1 MKNEVGITDISV
13 NMELWNNRYREQL
26 IPNKNSYSREEYL
39 RYLEIAKEELGIDV
53 VRSSIIV
60 GLEPIEDSK
69 YAIEELA
76 KRGIRVVLSP
86 YQPFIPIDK
95 EDEEKRFGKMDEDIK
110 SKVWQNNISV
120 EQMNELIEYSKEV
133 TEKYGVGFGSKYA
146 QSNHNNLSFDGVVT
160 HEDILKKGYQKLQNE
175 NIELKSNNTKLNS
188 MLARTLEFAD
198 LVRKSPIGKIFFR
211 KAIKKLPEGNN
222 ENKEEKSL

>member
-26 IPNKNSYSREEYL
+26 TPNKNSYNREEYL
-39 RYLEIAKEELGIDV
+39 RYLEIAREELGIDI

-69 YAIEELA
+69 QAIEELA

-86 YQPFIPIDK
+86 YQPFKPVDK
-95 EDEEKRFGKMDEDIK
+95 EDEEKRFGQMDKDIR
-110 SKVWQNNISV
+110 SKVDQNNISV

-160 HEDILKKGYQKLQNE
+160 HEDILKKGYQKLQDE
-175 NIELKSNNTKLNS
+175 NIELTSKNTKLTS

-198 LVRKSPIGKIFFR
+198 LVRKSPIGKMFFR
-211 KAIKKLPEGNN
+211 KAIKNLPEGNN
-222 ENKEEKSL
+222 KNMEEKSL

>member
-69 YAIEELA
+69 YAIEELS

-120 EQMNELIEYSKEV
+120 EQMDELIEYSKEII
-133 TEKYGVGFGSKYA
+133 EKYHVGFGSKYA
-146 QSNHNNLSFDGVVT
+146 YSNHNNLSYDGVIT
-160 HEDILKKGYQKLQNE
+160 HEYILQQNYENLQKENYELGNINSKLQ
-175 NIELKSNNTKLNS
+175 S
-188 MLARTLEFAD
+188 MLTRTLEFAD

-222 ENKEEKSL
+222 ENKEDKNL